1 MDNPYQ
7 ELIKAQWPHIS
18 ALYNEHAEQRPVI
31 MMDVDNAELHAF
43 PFDKIS
49 EALDEQSRTALT
61 EQYQRAQE
69 TRQMVLILRDKEHK
83 QTMTYTLKLE
93 DE

>member
-1 MDNPYQ
+1 M

-31 MMDVDNAELHAF
+31 LMDVDDAELHAF
-43 PFDKIS
+43 PFEQIAG
-49 EALDEQSRTALT
+49 ALDEQSRTSLT
-61 EQYQRAQE
+61 EQYQRARE